1 MSIQHKTVAFKVD
14 NIDFE
19 GRTFEGHAAVFGNVD
34 LGGDIIHPG
43 AFTKTLNERGG
54 KIKLLWQ
61 HDTSEP
67 LGRPLELA
75 EDDAGLF
82 VKGIISD
89 TRRGRDALAL
99 LRDGAINE
107 MSIGYETVKGG
118 TDYGKAQDG
127 AAVRNLREV
136 KLWEVS
142 IVTLAMNPEAQ
153 ITALKEA
160 DAADADPE
168 PDETKAVMKTEG
180 DGEHPASHYLV
191 VEDAEKPTTWHLR
204 VRNAAGEVDH
214 RLMGAAWAALHGGYR
229 GNRYEGPESAAAVA
243 KLTRL
248 YASEGLDTPKALDV
262 LVDGASIELADETK
276 QAILNVLNGIPAPA
290 TEQVAHDDTN
300 AEPQAGP
307 DAKAAEATDVP
318 PTSITLEQMEAL
330 LFEIELLEV

>member
-14 NIDFE
+14 SIDFE

-61 HDTSEP
+61 HDLSEP

-75 EDDAGLF
+75 EDNAGLF

-118 TDYGKAQDG
+118 TDYSKADDG
-127 AAVRNLREV
+127 QSVRNLREV

-160 DAADADPE
+160 EAEADTEPE
-168 PDETKAVMKTEG
+168 PDETKAVMKAEG

-229 GNRYEGPESAAAVA
+229 GNRYEGPEREAALA

-248 YASEGLDTPKALDV
+248 YASEGLDVPKALDV
-262 LVDGASIELADETK
+262 LIDGDPLDLNDEAK
-276 QAILNVLNGIPAPA
+276 AAILNVLSITAPA
-290 TEQVAHDDTN
+290 GQAATDDAN
-300 AEPQAGP
+300 ADTQAGP
-307 DAKAAEATDVP
+307 DAKSAP
-318 PTSITLEQMEAL
+318 PTSPTLEQIRAEL
-330 LFEIELLEV
+330 ISLELLEV